1 MARKYFYV
9 EDVLF
14 QKFKSLPEEDRKAIG
29 DKLRKVLKR
38 EVMKLR
44 PENEED

>member
-9 EDVLF
+9 EESLF

-29 DKLRKVLKR
+29 DKLRQVIREEVSKR
-38 EVMKLR
+38 YK
-44 PENEED
+44 D